1 MESICELLGTLLL
14 PGKKTQTME
23 TEMAKAIAFHLIT
36 AEFQREVLIVMFL
49 GTSLIRRLSS
59 SRNLIV
65 QFSITTVA
73 QGQLVL

>member
-1 MESICELLGTLLL
+1 
-14 PGKKTQTME
+14 
-23 TEMAKAIAFHLIT
+23 MAKAIAFHLIT

-49 GTSLIRRLSS
+49 GTSLIRCLSS